1 MIIIHHMILWKI
13 FEKSG
18 LKGRR
23 RSQILQLW
31 SKDAWPKITAGFIP
45 SLVFVR
51 KSKWLMD
58 EIWWEI
64 SDNAGNWCVFHESI

>member
-1 MIIIHHMILWKI
+1 MILWKTG
-13 FEKSG
+13 EKSG

-45 SLVFVR
+45 SLFLLENPNDSWM
-51 KSKWLMD
+51 KSGGKSQITLETD
-58 EIWWEI
+58 
-64 SDNAGNWCVFHESI
+64 V